1 MQHPPRRVVCGR
13 IVFLALHGLEQPST
27 SIPCR
32 STGGAGVQA
41 ALAVFHTVQLFQHAM
56 GNNEVDRRV
65 AVQGSSPQ
73 HVKERPEERE
83 EAEQHIAGST
93 RPRTYQAPT
102 PCCGA

>member
-41 ALAVFHTVQLFQHAM
+41 ALAVFHTVQLF
-56 GNNEVDRRV
+56 
-65 AVQGSSPQ
+65 
-73 HVKERPEERE
+73 
-83 EAEQHIAGST
+83 
-93 RPRTYQAPT
+93 
-102 PCCGA
+102 